1 MHAPTCGVRI
11 RTEPNSEKQGVQLT
25 RLASPPTANSIWQLQ
40 LLAFLCEHDSIF
52 NLGVEPFLTFVSST
66 CRALVFLMQVQT
78 CCLHRSSSVSH
89 VCNGS
94 VVFGIYVSY
103 TVQLQ
108 RYSFDSYAST
118 FPHQSS
124 PLPAYKDAP
133 HLYPPVHYEK
143 VPMIGKGGSC
153 SLGGNVATEC
163 KSMATL
169 VAEHGVGT

>member
-1 MHAPTCGVRI
+1 MHRLVASGSAQNQIQRSKACSLLAWHHRQRRI
-11 RTEPNSEKQGVQLT
+11 RSGSCSYWLFCVST
-25 RLASPPTANSIWQLQ
+25 TA
-40 LLAFLCEHDSIF
+40 FF
-52 NLGVEPFLTFVSST
+52 YLGVEPFLTFVSST

-78 CCLHRSSSVSH
+78 YCLHRSSSVSH